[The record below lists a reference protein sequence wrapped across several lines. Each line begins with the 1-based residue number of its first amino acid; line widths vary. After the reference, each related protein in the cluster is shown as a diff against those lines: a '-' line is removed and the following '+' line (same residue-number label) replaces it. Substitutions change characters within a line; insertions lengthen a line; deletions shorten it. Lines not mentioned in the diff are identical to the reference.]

1 MKVPRPRRRDVIW
14 AAIVA
19 VVLLLVGTVGWA
31 AVTPKLYNCSRTDR
45 DGGFRL
51 DCTTA
56 PPSPTPRPSTT
67 STSPTPTASPTPAPT
82 TPAPSPTTPSPSPT
96 TTTSPAPSPTPT
108 PTPSSSPTA
117 ARPINCW
124 ADPVACGYPGPG
136 TTGVPAGTVLTA
148 STGDVEVRTDGT
160 VIDGQDIA
168 GCVVVHAANVIIR
181 DSRIHGQCYFAVS
194 SYDATNLLI
203 EDSEISC
210 PDARGTAVAGPN
222 YVVRRSYLHGCEN
235 ALEMGSNTTVTDSW
249 LSAAE
254 ADSAGHGDGIQSQGG
269 TNVV

>member
-1 MKVPRPRRRDVIW
+1 MMPRPRRRDVIW

-31 AVTPKLYNCSRTDR
+31 AVTPKLYNCARTDR

-67 STSPTPTASPTPAPT
+67 L
-82 TPAPSPTTPSPSPT
+82 TPSPSVSPT
-96 TTTSPAPSPTPT
+96 VQPSASSTPSATPVPTIPSPI
-108 PTPSSSPTA
+108 PSPSVSTSVSPTVP
-117 ARPINCW
+117 ARPLNCW

-148 STGDVEVRTDGT
+148 STGDLEVRTDGT

-168 GCVVVHAANVIIR
+168 GCVVVHAANVVIR
-181 DSRIHGQCYFAVS
+181 DSRIHGQCFFAVS
-194 SYDATNLLI
+194 SYEATNLLI

-254 ADSAGHGDGIQSQGG
+254 ADSAGHGDGIQSDRKS
-269 TNVV
+269 VV